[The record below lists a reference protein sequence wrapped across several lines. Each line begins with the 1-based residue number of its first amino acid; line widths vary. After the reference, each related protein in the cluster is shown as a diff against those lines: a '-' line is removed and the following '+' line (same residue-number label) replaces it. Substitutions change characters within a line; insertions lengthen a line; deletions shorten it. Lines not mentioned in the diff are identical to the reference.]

1 MKVYRLML
9 VLMLAAML
17 LSGLSACTPTPAATE
32 APAAPV
38 ATAAPGSTEAPA
50 APAATAAPTTLIMVM
65 NMDDAVTFDPAIAGE
80 TTNLFVHN
88 TAYDQLVEIKAENLG
103 KIEPKV
109 AESWTFSDDLKTFTF
124 KIRPGIKFA
133 SGNDLTAEDVRFT
146 FMRVFNM
153 KAAGSTNIEML
164 ESVEVVDDLTVKF
177 TLTSSTPQWLA
188 VCANPSLGIED
199 SKLVKENGGT
209 DAADA
214 DKTDTAKDWLDRNSA
229 GSGPYVMTNWT
240 PKAEIVFEANANY
253 FRGKP
258 YFDKVIVKHV
268 SDPTTALQMLERG
281 DADMIR
287 SLDVD
292 LVEQAQADANLQVV
306 IGTSLDQNYL
316 AMTSNPEVS
325 EPLSKPLVRQAIAY
339 AVDYDGII
347 QAILRGYGTR
357 APSIIPVG
365 LPGVDP
371 AQVIVRDL
379 DKSKALLK
387 EAGYENG
394 FDVNLHYGSN
404 PTRETIAAKLKADLA
419 EVGINVTL
427 TPMEQSVYLSEMR
440 AQKLPF
446 AFGGWTPDYL
456 DVTMWTHFFS
466 FPDTSIAM
474 RMWYDSPKTQEI
486 ATEIEKEMDEAKRV
500 ELTKQWQTQVM
511 EDMPFLMLYQLQT
524 ITVLNKDIK
533 GYAFHPVYFFNLAD
547 LSK

>member
-9 VLMLAAML
+9 FLMLVATL
-17 LSGLSACTPTPAATE
+17 FSGLSGCTPAPAATE
-32 APAAPV
+32 APA
-38 ATAAPGSTEAPA
+38 E
-50 APAATAAPTTLIMVM
+50 PTTLVMVM

-88 TAYDQLVEIKAENLG
+88 TVYDQLVEIKADNLG

-109 AESWTFSDDLKTFTF
+109 AESWTFNDDLTEFTF

-133 SGNDLTAEDVRFT
+133 SGNDLTADDVAFT
-146 FMRVFNM
+146 FNRVFNM
-153 KAAGSTNIEML
+153 KAAASTNIEML
-164 ESVEVVDDLTVKF
+164 ESVEVVDPLTVKF
-177 TLTSSTPQWLA
+177 KLTSPTPQWLA

-199 SKLVKENGGT
+199 SKLVKEHGGT

-240 PKAEIVFEANANY
+240 PKAEIIFEANANY

-258 YFDKVIVKHV
+258 YFDRVIIKHN
-268 SDPTTALQMLERG
+268 SDPTTQLQMVQRG

-287 SLDVD
+287 SLDSD
-292 LVEQAQADANLQVV
+292 LVDQAKADTNLQVV

-316 AMTSNPEVS
+316 AMTSNPEIS

-339 AVDYDGII
+339 SIDYDGII
-347 QAILRGYGTR
+347 KAILNGYGTR

-365 LPGVDP
+365 LPGVD
-371 AQVIVRDL
+371 ASQVIVRDVN
-379 DKSKALLK
+379 KAKELLK
-387 EAGYENG
+387 QAGYENG
-394 FDVNLHYGSN
+394 FEVNLHYGSN
-404 PTRETIAAKLKADLA
+404 PTRETVAAKLKADLA
-419 EVGINVTL
+419 EAGITVNL

-486 ATEIEKEMDEAKRV
+486 ATAIEKEMDEGKRV

-511 EDMPFLMLYQLQT
+511 DDMPFLMLYQLQT
-524 ITVLNKDIK
+524 ITVLQKDIK

-547 LSK
+547 LHK